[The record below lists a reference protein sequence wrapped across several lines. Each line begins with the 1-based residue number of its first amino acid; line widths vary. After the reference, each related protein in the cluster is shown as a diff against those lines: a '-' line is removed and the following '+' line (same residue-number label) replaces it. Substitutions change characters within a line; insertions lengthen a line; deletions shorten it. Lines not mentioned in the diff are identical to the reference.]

1 MLNEKIFT
9 VAVVGPTASGK
20 TALAIN
26 LAKEFCGEI
35 ISADSMQIYKGM
47 PIATACPT
55 EDEKRQAVHHL
66 VEFLE
71 PTETFS
77 VANFVSL
84 AKEEIK
90 KVNEQNKLPII
101 AGGTGLYVDSLLE
114 NIEFGAEKSNQELRQ
129 EIEKELQSKGAEQML
144 KELAE
149 FDSQTASRLHQNDTK
164 RIIRA
169 FEVYRTSG
177 ISLSEQNE
185 ISRTN
190 PTPYNAFYIGIT
202 FKDREKLYSRI
213 NLRVEKMLESGLLE
227 EAKNFYKMSA
237 TAKQAIGHKE
247 LIPFFNGEISYDEA
261 VENIKRETRRL
272 AKRQLTWFRRN
283 QKINWL
289 YADECDIN
297 EQAKLLLERRIKENA
312 K

>member
-1 MLNEKIFT
+1 MLNNKIFT

-20 TALAIN
+20 TALAIY
-26 LAKEFCGEI
+26 LAKKFGGEI

-55 EDEKRQAVHHL
+55 KEEKAEAPHRL

-71 PTETFS
+71 PNETFS
-77 VANFVSL
+77 VADYTEK
-84 AKEEIK
+84 AKKEI
-90 KVNEQNKLPII
+90 NEVVALKKLPII

-114 NIEFGAEKSNQELRQ
+114 NIEFTSQKSNQEIRRQ
-129 EIEKELQSKGAEQML
+129 IEKELNEKGAKEML

-149 FDSQTASRLHQNDTK
+149 IDSETASRLHENDIK
-164 RIIRA
+164 RIVRA

-177 ISLSEQNE
+177 ITLSKQNL
-185 ISRTN
+185 ISRQN
-190 PTPYNAFYIGIT
+190 PTPYDTLYIGIT
-202 FKDREKLYSRI
+202 YKDREKLYGRI
-213 NLRVEKMLESGLLE
+213 NLRVDKMLEAGLME
-227 EAKNFYKMSA
+227 EAKNFYNMSS

-247 LIPFFNGEISYDEA
+247 LIPYLNGEISYEEA
-261 VENIKRETRRL
+261 VENIKRETRHL

-297 EQAKLLLERRIKENA
+297 EQASLLLERRIKENA